1 MGRRVEIIA
10 LKQALGFYLEFIL
23 LWFLWLPLPKEMK
36 HLHAFNFIV

>member
-23 LWFLWLPLPKEMK
+23 QIFMLPLPKEMK